1 MAAGIINLKRRI
13 RSVKNTLK
21 TTSAMQLISAVKM
34 RRAVETALRSR
45 AFVAEAQAVLG
56 RILAQGG
63 NHALL
68 RPRTVKRVLV
78 IAITADRGLCSSF
91 TSDVVRRTRVA
102 IAEHRQQGRAVA
114 LVTIGRKG
122 AAALRHLAEA
132 ELLAAFDH
140 LGDSLAYLQSSPIG
154 KLVLDEYQSG
164 RVDEV
169 QVIYQHF
176 HSTINQEVR
185 VAGLI
190 PVVPAE
196 AAEPSEA
203 TFVATKP
210 VSGEYYFEPSSEQ
223 VLDALLPYL
232 INMNLY
238 QWLLEANAAEHAAR
252 MVAMKNATD
261 AGGDLVQELT
271 FTANQVR
278 QARITAEI
286 AEIAAGAAAIG

>member
-1 MAAGIINLKRRI
+1 MATGIINLKRRI
-13 RSVKNTLK
+13 RSVNNTLK

-34 RRAVETALRSR
+34 RRSVETAFRSR

-63 NHALL
+63 SHQLL
-68 RPRTVKRVLV
+68 RSRTVKKVLL
-78 IAITADRGLCSSF
+78 IAATADRGLCGSF
-91 TSDVVRRTRVA
+91 NSDVVRRTRTIA
-102 IAEHRQQGRAVA
+102 AEHRQQGRMVV
-114 LVTIGRKG
+114 LITVGRKG
-122 AAALRHLAEA
+122 AAALRHLDGV

-140 LGDSLAYLQSSPIG
+140 LGDSLPYLQASPIG
-154 KLVLDEYQSG
+154 RLVLEEYQSG
-164 RVDEV
+164 RVDAV

-196 AAEPSEA
+196 PSDA
-203 TFVATKP
+203 TFIAVKP
-210 VSGEYYFEPSSEQ
+210 SSGEYYFEPSSEQ

-238 QWLLEANAAEHAAR
+238 QWLLEANASEHAAR